1 MKIHEYNEMM
11 AYLTR
16 PGKAQGGVIG
26 KGGMFQGED
35 HGYRTGCK
43 KVISA
48 DVYNTIYNEY
58 VDLVE
63 TGLKNNKLID
73 TPTWESFVKSKG
85 HSSPSLMYYADKP
98 APTKLLREKKL
109 ELAKKLIDAENLKL
123 DGKWKMHKDGASSI
137 FQGKIFNNRIGQNP
151 GTIEGDVGRLVNK
164 YLDSKDDKIKRAF
177 NYIMNPEYK
186 MSTKGYTG
194 VAHEIQKLIA
204 PNTEKGRITK
214 DIRKI
219 LQTIPEYEAVE
230 DKLKYINRILTK
242 VPEGTDTS
250 MGYLMEMAENNKV
263 GRANFEDWWRLAGN
277 KPEQF
282 AMREVIRNWNAAQG
296 KGDFKLYDLDGKEIK
311 WKGKDTKLNTNKL
324 LFSYADP
331 ENLGYNNK

>member
-35 HGYRTGCK
+35 LGYRTGFK

-123 DGKWKMHKDGASSI
+123 DGKWKMHRDGASSI
-137 FQGKIFNNRIGQNP
+137 FQGKIFNNRINQKT
-151 GTIEGDVGRLVNK
+151 GTIE
-164 YLDSKDDKIKRAF
+164 
-177 NYIMNPEYK
+177 
-186 MSTKGYTG
+186 
-194 VAHEIQKLIA
+194 
-204 PNTEKGRITK
+204 
-214 DIRKI
+214 
-219 LQTIPEYEAVE
+219 
-230 DKLKYINRILTK
+230 
-242 VPEGTDTS
+242 
-250 MGYLMEMAENNKV
+250 
-263 GRANFEDWWRLAGN
+263 
-277 KPEQF
+277 
-282 AMREVIRNWNAAQG
+282 
-296 KGDFKLYDLDGKEIK
+296 
-311 WKGKDTKLNTNKL
+311 
-324 LFSYADP
+324 
-331 ENLGYNNK
+331 